1 MKRLPVRSLLSHTT
15 VFEVIMIAQ
24 LVDLACACPHL
35 STSQG
40 LEELA
45 TDLIGKASELENLNM
60 D

>member
-1 MKRLPVRSLLSHTT
+1 M
-15 VFEVIMIAQ
+15 IMIAQ
-24 LVDLACACPHL
+24 LVKYLRETAQSCVDFARACPHL

-45 TDLIGKASELENLNM
+45 TDLMVKAKELEDLNM